1 MLTNKNM
8 FHVDNKF
15 PHFALE
21 TYNPKKD
28 EIEKISLDDFSKK
41 DLPAGKAGWVILF
54 FYPADFTFICPTELL
69 DLNKKYEEFKKLK
82 AEIIAVS
89 TDTVYTHKAWL
100 ETEQLLAGLNYS
112 MAADHNGKL
121 SRELGIYDE
130 ENGMAQRA
138 VFIIDKDGI
147 LRAVEIVADKIGR
160 NASEILRKLKALDF
174 VEKNPGLVCPAS
186 WDEGQETISPSIK
199 KAGKVYKDFHN

>member
-1 MLTNKNM
+1 M
-8 FHVDNKF
+8 FQIDKKF

-21 TYNPKKD
+21 AYDPKKD
-28 EIEKISLDDFSKK
+28 EIIKISLNDFANPSTRKK
-41 DLPAGKAGWVILF
+41 WVILF
-54 FYPADFTFICPTELL
+54 FYPADFTFVCPTELL
-69 DLNKKYEEFKKLK
+69 DLNKKYDEFKKFK
-82 AEIIAVS
+82 AEIISVS

-100 ETEQLLAGLNYS
+100 DTEQLLSGISYP

-121 SRELGIYDE
+121 SQELGIYDE

-138 VFIIDKDGI
+138 VFIIDKEGI

-186 WDEGQETISPSIK
+186 WDEGKKTLSPSIK
-199 KAGKVYKDFHN
+199 KSGKVYKEFH